1 MSLSVCFRGEWSLS
15 VWGGGRVCYTGGS
28 ATLVVL
34 LDSLKLAKFFALFFF
49 FFLDFPFFLSQL
61 ISGHPL

>member
-1 MSLSVCFRGEWSLS
+1 MSGE
-15 VWGGGRVCYTGGS
+15 GGVS
-28 ATLVVL
+28 ATLAAP
-34 LDSLKLAKFFALFFF
+34 LDSLKLSKFFALFFF